1 MANRGRKYVSAGM
14 LRATMQLALVKNPVT
29 VYRNFR
35 RTYKTISTVRLGPY
49 PKAIYSLDAG
59 RSAVSHYF
67 SVMRQINAL
76 DKPDDDLCVILF
88 PEFAFN
94 GEVIEHKESGDG
106 TTSSQLVHSAANP
119 HSEETVRAIFDEIYA
134 ELSKLSPGFV
144 VAAGGIAVDTGETLP
159 SGKKKG
165 MNVGAVLESHEQ
177 TRVYFSKHNE
187 SGIDGWDSNLYEV
200 QPGKGPIARTVKD
213 PSGGRSA
220 TLGAV
225 ICLDMVKG
233 PFSEEFRELDLV
245 AVSSAGTP
253 DWRQMWIENSP
264 VGAQTEIAVADS
276 VIGGLIGGGLYVRG
290 ESPKHPYLK
299 GLHTLAGRGL
309 LGDIL
314 LAAYDFFLA
323 VRPGDALGSRP
334 DYVIRGEKRYEV
346 DGILVWTSDPRE
358 LPELPR
364 VVKHL
369 DENTDT

>member
-1 MANRGRKYVSAGM
+1 MSAGM

-59 RSAVSHYF
+59 QSAVSHYF
-67 SVMRQINAL
+67 SVMRQIGAL
-76 DKPDDDLCVILF
+76 DKPDDDLRVILF
-88 PEFAFN
+88 PEFALN
-94 GEVIEHKESGDG
+94 GVIEQGPGDG
-106 TTSSQLVHSAANP
+106 TTNSQLVHSAANP
-119 HSEETVRAIFDEIYA
+119 HSEETARAVFDEIHA
-134 ELSKLSPGFV
+134 QLSKLSPGFV

-187 SGIDGWDSNLYEV
+187 SGIDGWDSNRYEV
-200 QPGKGPIARTVKD
+200 QPGTGPIARTVKD
-213 PSGGRSA
+213 SSGGRSA
-220 TLGAV
+220 TLGAI

-253 DWRQMWIENSP
+253 HWRRMWIENSP

-276 VIGGLIGGGLYVRG
+276 MMGGRIGGGLFVRG

-299 GLHTLAGRGL
+299 GLHSLAGRGL
-309 LGDIL
+309 LADIL

-323 VRPGDALGSRP
+323 VKPGDALGDRP
-334 DYVIRGEKRYEV
+334 DYVIRGEKRYSV

-358 LPELPR
+358 LPELPGL
-364 VVKHL
+364 VKRL